1 MQDEQHERLRGDCRE
16 ASRCVT
22 LYFFAG
28 LVVGLIVGGGVTR
41 LRDRKA
47 IRQATADLKRHTNAL
62 IEAQTEIHKQP

>member
-1 MQDEQHERLRGDCRE
+1 M
-16 ASRCVT
+16 T